1 MCHRHYDLH
10 AEALRD
16 IEAEFEA
23 TDADE
28 PGDAE
33 ERAPAVADD

>member
-16 IEAEFEA
+16 IEADLEA
-23 TDADE
+23 TDDE
-28 PGDAE
+28 PEDAE